1 MNINTQ
7 YVMDRLNEPS
17 TWRGIIN
24 IILGL
29 GVALNPTQIEAILA
43 AGMLINGVIAASTKD
58 APKKQ

>member
-1 MNINTQ
+1 MVINTQ
-7 YVMDRLNEPS
+7 YIMDRLAEPS

-29 GVALNPTQIEAILA
+29 GVALNPAQIEAILA

-58 APKKQ
+58 APKK

>member
-58 APKKQ
+58 APKK

>member
-1 MNINTQ
+1 MTINTQ
-7 YVMDRLNEPS
+7 YIMDRLAEPS

-29 GVALNPTQIEAILA
+29 GVALSPAQIEAILA

-58 APKKQ
+58 APKK

>member
-1 MNINTQ
+1 
-7 YVMDRLNEPS
+7 MDRLAEPS

-29 GVALNPTQIEAILA
+29 GIALNPAQVEAIVA

-58 APKKQ
+58 AAKK

>member
-7 YVMDRLNEPS
+7 YIFDRFSEPS

-29 GVALNPTQIEAILA
+29 GIALNPTQVEAIVA
-43 AGMLINGVIAASTKD
+43 AGMLINGIIAASTKD
-58 APKKQ
+58 VPKK